1 MTERPE
7 WEQKIEE
14 AAGKLNLK
22 WYQNEDKYSDGD
34 VENDIIKYIAQNEPE
49 NYTGVITEHFS
60 WPVFYHL
67 TNIRKNLLNWY
78 PFEEQASLLEVGCG
92 CGALTALFCD
102 KCRKVTAVELSKRRA
117 TATRL
122 RCREK
127 DNLEVVVGDLN
138 DIEFEEK
145 FDYITLIGVLEYQGA
160 FTDSSHPYKDFLL
173 KIKSLFLSVTILK
186 NALLE
191 NCNKNCG
198 IGHFAVLMFAYF
210 KQRML

>member
-14 AAGKLNLK
+14 AEGKLNLK

-92 CGALTALFCD
+92 
-102 KCRKVTAVELSKRRA
+102 
-117 TATRL
+117 
-122 RCREK
+122 
-127 DNLEVVVGDLN
+127 
-138 DIEFEEK
+138 
-145 FDYITLIGVLEYQGA
+145 
-160 FTDSSHPYKDFLL
+160 
-173 KIKSLFLSVTILK
+173 
-186 NALLE
+186 
-191 NCNKNCG
+191 
-198 IGHFAVLMFAYF
+198 
-210 KQRML
+210 